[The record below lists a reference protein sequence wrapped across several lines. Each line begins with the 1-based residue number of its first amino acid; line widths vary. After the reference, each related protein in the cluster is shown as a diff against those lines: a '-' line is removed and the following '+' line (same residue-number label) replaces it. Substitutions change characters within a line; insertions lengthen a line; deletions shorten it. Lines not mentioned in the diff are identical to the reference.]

1 LELCRRLVNDP
12 RVYIC
17 RVLLSNI
24 DTSLLTR
31 VSRKVAVIL
40 TVFLH
45 DVIGR
50 RDFGCSR
57 LLFQTYGIIYTAHGS
72 GGHTNSNWME
82 TLKFVLE
89 CKIYEESIDEIEIK
103 KISDPPWVQ

>member
-1 LELCRRLVNDP
+1 MIQEFI
-12 RVYIC
+12 YAGF
-17 RVLLSNI
+17 LLSNI